1 MPDFSGMKKDLTW
14 REHIERC
21 FQWEGS
27 KKSYCEKNNLS
38 YHLFFYHQRKLL
50 ESNPNHGFQEI
61 ILEKT
66 KVKDVEPE
74 ESGTSV
80 LQVQFTNGNTL
91 LFSEHLL
98 ERVFE
103 LCQSSSS

>member
-1 MPDFSGMKKDLTW
+1 MLAVMKKELTW

-21 FQWEGS
+21 LQLRES
-27 KKSYCEKNNLS
+27 KKAYCEKNNLS
-38 YHLFFYHQRKLL
+38 YHLFFYYQRKLL
-50 ESNPNHGFQEI
+50 ESTSQHGFQEI

-66 KVKDVEPE
+66 NVKDVQPD

-103 LCQSSSS
+103 LCQKSSS